1 MLQAEMCN
9 ATLTVVQC
17 TELATSM
24 LACGCPIYVNNKT
37 ELDRIK
43 AQWDAMGC
51 AAAIICPAIA
61 CPPQPARGGCVAI
74 GRGDVCISLPTPA
87 GGG

>member
-1 MLQAEMCN
+1 MLEAEMCN

-17 TELATSM
+17 TEVATSM
-24 LACGCPIYVNNKT
+24 LACGCPKYVNDKT

-43 AQWDAMGC
+43 ARWDVMGC
-51 AAAIICPAIA
+51 AATILCPAIA
-61 CPPQPARGGCVAI
+61 CPQPARGGCVAI
-74 GRGDVCISLPTPA
+74 SRGDVCMTLPTPA